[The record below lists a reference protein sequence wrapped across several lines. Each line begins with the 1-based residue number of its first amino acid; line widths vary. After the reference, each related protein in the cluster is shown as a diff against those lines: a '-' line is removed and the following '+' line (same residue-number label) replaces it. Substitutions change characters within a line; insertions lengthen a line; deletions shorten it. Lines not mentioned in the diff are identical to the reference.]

1 MKHLHKLRI
10 SKQLWYSV
18 NNSRNFEKLRSH
30 VLPTFRI
37 REQLKTMKMRLS
49 SSTCL
54 SKLYTTYATRFPVPW

>member
-1 MKHLHKLRI
+1 MKHLQKLRI

-18 NNSRNFEKLRSH
+18 NNSTNFEKIRSH

-49 SSTCL
+49 SLMCL
-54 SKLYTTYATRFPVPW
+54 SKLYTPYATRFPVHW